1 MSGKRYPEEFKIEAV
16 KQVVDRGYSVSSVA
30 TRLDI
35 TTHSLYAWIKKYGPD
50 SSTNKEQSDA
60 QAEIRRLQKELK
72 RVTDERDIFKKSRGV
87 LRKAVRLRYAFIRD
101 NICCWPVRLLCRVL
115 DVHPSGFY
123 AWFKQP
129 YSQRHQVDL
138 RLTGQIKQF
147 WLESGC
153 VYGYRKIHLDL
164 RDSGQQC
171 GVNRVWRLMNRAGI
185 KAQVGYRSPRARKG
199 EASIVSPNR
208 LQRQFNP
215 DAPDKRWV
223 TDITYIRTHEGWLYL
238 AVVVDLFSRKII
250 GWSMQSRM
258 TKDIVLN
265 ALLMAV
271 WRRNPQKPV
280 LVHSDQGSQ
289 YTSHEWQSFL
299 KSHGLEGSMSRRG
312 NCHDNAVAE
321 SFFQLLKRERIKKKI
336 YGTREEAR
344 SDIFDYIEMFYNS
357 KRRHGSSNQMSP
369 TEYENQYYQRLGS
382 ARLSVAIQ
390 KSVCIRLCCQP

>member
-16 KQVVDRGYSVSSVA
+16 KQVVDRGYSVASVA

-35 TTHSLYAWIKKYGPD
+35 TTHSLYARIKKYGPD
-50 SSTNKEQSDA
+50 SSANKEQSDA

-101 NICCWPVRLLCRVL
+101 NTCCWPVRLLCRVL

-123 AWFKQP
+123 AWLQQP
-129 YSQRHQVDL
+129 HSQRHQADL

-171 GVNRVWRLMNRAGI
+171 GVNRVWRLMKRVGI

-271 WRRNPQKPV
+271 WRRNPQKQV

-312 NCHDNAVAE
+312 NWHDNAVAE

-357 KRRHGSSNQMSP
+357 KRRHGSSDQMSP

-382 ARLSVAIQ
+382 V
-390 KSVCIRLCCQP
+390 

>member
-1 MSGKRYPEEFKIEAV
+1 MSGKRYPEEFKTEAV
-16 KQVVDRGYSVSSVA
+16 KQVVDRGYSVASVA

-72 RVTDERDIFKKSRGV
+72 RVTDERDNIKKSRV
-87 LRKAVRLRYAFIRD
+87 LRKAVRLRYAFIHD
-101 NICCWPVRLLCRVL
+101 NSCCWPVRLLCRVL

-123 AWFKQP
+123 AWLQQP
-129 YSQRHQVDL
+129 HSQRHQADL

-171 GVNRVWRLMNRAGI
+171 GVNRVWRLMKRVGI

-215 DAPDKRWV
+215 DAPDERWV

-271 WRRNPQKPV
+271 WRRNPEKQV

-357 KRRHGSSNQMSP
+357 KRRHGSSEQMSP

-382 ARLSVAIQ
+382 V
-390 KSVCIRLCCQP
+390 

>member
-35 TTHSLYAWIKKYGPD
+35 TTHTLYAWIKKYGPD

-60 QAEIRRLQKELK
+60 QAEILRLQKELK

-101 NICCWPVRLLCRVL
+101 NTRCWSVRLLCRVL

-123 AWFKQP
+123 AWLQQP
-129 YSQRHQVDL
+129 HSQREQANQM
-138 RLTGQIKQF
+138 LTGQIKQF

-164 RDSGQQC
+164 RDTGQQC
-171 GVNRVWRLMNRAGI
+171 GVNRVWRLMKRAGI

-199 EASIVSPNR
+199 EDSIVAPDR

-215 DAPDKRWV
+215 DAPDERWV

-238 AVVVDLFSRKII
+238 AVVVDLFSRKVI
-250 GWSMQSRM
+250 GWSMQPRM
-258 TKDIVLN
+258 TKEIVLN
-265 ALLMAV
+265 ALLMAL
-271 WRRNPQKPV
+271 WRRNPQKAV

-289 YTSHEWQSFL
+289 YTSYEWQSFL

-357 KRRHGSSNQMSP
+357 KRRHGSSDKMPP
-369 TEYENQYYQRLGS
+369 TEYENRYYRRLE
-382 ARLSVAIQ
+382 SV
-390 KSVCIRLCCQP
+390 

>member
-1 MSGKRYPEEFKIEAV
+1 MK
-16 KQVVDRGYSVSSVA
+16 
-30 TRLDI
+30 
-35 TTHSLYAWIKKYGPD
+35 
-50 SSTNKEQSDA
+50 
-60 QAEIRRLQKELK
+60 
-72 RVTDERDIFKKSRGV
+72 
-87 LRKAVRLRYAFIRD
+87 YAFIRD
-101 NICCWPVRLLCRVL
+101 NNHFWPVRLLCRVL

-123 AWFKQP
+123 AWLQQP
-129 YSQRHQVDL
+129 DSRRHHADL
-138 RLTGQIKQF
+138 KLTGQIKQF

-153 VYGYRKIHLDL
+153 VYGYRKIHHDL
-164 RDSGQQC
+164 RDTGQQC
-171 GVNRVWRLMNRAGI
+171 GVNRVWRLMKRAGI
-185 KAQVGYRSPRARKG
+185 RAQVGYRSPRARKE
-199 EASIVSPNR
+199 EASIVTPNR

-215 DAPDKRWV
+215 EAPDERWV

-238 AVVVDLFSRKII
+238 AVVVDLFSRKVI
-250 GWSMQSRM
+250 GWSMQPRM

-271 WRRNPQKPV
+271 WRRNPQKQV

-321 SFFQLLKRERIKKKI
+321 SFFQLLKRERIKKKL
-336 YGTREEAR
+336 YGTRKEAH

-357 KRRHGSSNQMSP
+357 KRRHGSSDQMPP

-382 ARLSVAIQ
+382 V
-390 KSVCIRLCCQP
+390 

>member
-16 KQVVDRGYSVSSVA
+16 KQVVDRGYSVASVA

-101 NICCWPVRLLCRVL
+101 NTCCWPVRLLCRVL

-123 AWFKQP
+123 AWLQQP
-129 YSQRHQVDL
+129 HSQRHQADL

-171 GVNRVWRLMNRAGI
+171 GVNRVWRLMKRVGI

-215 DAPDKRWV
+215 DAPDERWV

-258 TKDIVLN
+258 TKDIILN

-271 WRRNPQKPV
+271 WRRNPQKQV

-312 NCHDNAVAE
+312 NCHDNAFAE
-321 SFFQLLKRERIKKKI
+321 SFFQLLKRERIKKKL

-357 KRRHGSSNQMSP
+357 KRRHGSSDQMSP

-382 ARLSVAIQ
+382 V
-390 KSVCIRLCCQP
+390 

>member
-16 KQVVDRGYSVSSVA
+16 KQVVDRGYSVSSIA

-60 QAEIRRLQKELK
+60 QAEILRLQKELK
-72 RVTDERDIFKKSRGV
+72 RVTDAGHIKKSRGV

-101 NICCWPVRLLCRVL
+101 NTRCWPVRLLCRVL

-123 AWFKQP
+123 AWLQQP
-129 YSQRHQVDL
+129 HSQREQVNQM
-138 RLTGQIKQF
+138 LTGQIKQF

-164 RDSGQQC
+164 RDTGQQC
-171 GVNRVWRLMNRAGI
+171 GVNRVWRLMKRAGI

-199 EASIVSPNR
+199 EDSIVAPDR

-215 DAPDKRWV
+215 DAPDERWV

-238 AVVVDLFSRKII
+238 AVVVALFSRKVI
-250 GWSMQSRM
+250 GWSMQPRM
-258 TKDIVLN
+258 TKEIVLN
-265 ALLMAV
+265 ALLIAL
-271 WRRNPQKPV
+271 WRRNPQKAV

-289 YTSHEWQSFL
+289 YTSYEWQSFL

-357 KRRHGSSNQMSP
+357 KRRHGSSDKMPP
-369 TEYENQYYQRLGS
+369 TEYENRYYRRLE
-382 ARLSVAIQ
+382 SV
-390 KSVCIRLCCQP
+390 

>member
-1 MSGKRYPEEFKIEAV
+1 MSGKRYPEEFKTEAV

-50 SSTNKEQSDA
+50 PSTNKEQSDA

-101 NICCWPVRLLCRVL
+101 NSCCWPVRLLCRVL

-123 AWFKQP
+123 AWLQQP
-129 YSQRHQVDL
+129 HSQRHQADL

-171 GVNRVWRLMNRAGI
+171 GVNRVWRLMKRVGI

-215 DAPDKRWV
+215 DAPDERWV

-271 WRRNPQKPV
+271 WRRNPEKQV

-344 SDIFDYIEMFYNS
+344 SDIFDYIEMFYNCR
-357 KRRHGSSNQMSP
+357 RRHGSSDQMP
-369 TEYENQYYQRLGS
+369 PAEYENLYYQRLGS
-382 ARLSVAIQ
+382 V
-390 KSVCIRLCCQP
+390 

>member
-1 MSGKRYPEEFKIEAV
+1 MSGKRYPEEFKTEAV
-16 KQVVDRGYSVSSVA
+16 KQVVDRGYSVASVA

-101 NICCWPVRLLCRVL
+101 NSCCWPVRLLCRVL

-123 AWFKQP
+123 AWLQQP
-129 YSQRHQVDL
+129 HSQRHQADL

-171 GVNRVWRLMNRAGI
+171 GVNRVWRLMKRVGI

-215 DAPDKRWV
+215 DAPDERWV

-271 WRRNPQKPV
+271 WRRNPETQV

-357 KRRHGSSNQMSP
+357 KRRHGSSEQMSP
-369 TEYENQYYQRLGS
+369 TEYENQY
-382 ARLSVAIQ
+382 
-390 KSVCIRLCCQP
+390 